1 MSLFRELKRRN
12 VFRVATAYVVVSWLL
27 LQVSDV
33 LLDFTGAPP
42 WVGKA
47 ILGFLLVGFV
57 VALVLS
63 WLFESTSEG
72 IKRDTGDSQVDAV
85 RARRLNILTI
95 LAAVGVAVLFAWQ
108 QFKPPETVP
117 TVDTSAATTTGQ
129 PTPVTEPEIA
139 TNDASIAVLPF
150 ADLSPEGDQ
159 EYFTDGISEEIL
171 NVLATVD
178 GLAVASRTSS
188 FAFKDQKDLG
198 IPEIGNALEVR
209 HVLEG
214 SVRAA
219 GSNIRVTAQLIDAST
234 DKHLWSNNFDREL
247 TAENVFEIQDEI
259 ASAIVNQLS
268 KSLNLATL
276 ENSAIH
282 IEADTNNLDAYQLF
296 LQGRQRF
303 RVRSTINLPGTIEVF
318 QRAVDLDPE
327 FARAWAGLAA
337 VLVVAPSWGV
347 DTQDEEYHALS
358 QQAARRAIEIDDSL
372 ALPYAVLGNGYRGTN
387 PVDFIFSNQMLS
399 DALERDPR
407 ETSALLWRGINWIA
421 LGFFDRAIEDITK
434 CQEID
439 PGYENCFVW
448 EGLAQLYAGNLE
460 VAFQAFELAA
470 GINASSQT
478 RPFAFALARHGE
490 KLSALLALAWNF
502 NDFEF
507 SVDPDLVYQAVTDP
521 GFDEE
526 QAFEEYSAEYMELR
540 GVPPDLAA
548 QDGVLAIVF
557 GRYEEMT
564 ASVND
569 LWWWEKS
576 FPKFTASPHRK
587 RLMREVG
594 IVDYWREIEF
604 PPQCRPIGD
613 DDFECD

>member
-1 MSLFRELKRRN
+1 MSIINELKRRN

-33 LLDFTGAPP
+33 LLDFAEAPP

-72 IKRDTGDSQVDAV
+72 IKLDTGDSHVDAV

-95 LAAVGVAVLFAWQ
+95 LAAIGVAVMFAWQ
-108 QFKPPETVP
+108 QLKGPEPVP
-117 TVDTSAATTTGQ
+117 ATDSVVATETELPTGEVEAG
-129 PTPVTEPEIA
+129 TAI
-139 TNDASIAVLPF
+139 NDASIAVLPF

-171 NVLATVD
+171 NVLASVE

-188 FAFKDQKDLG
+188 FAFKNQKDLG

-214 SVRAA
+214 SVRTA
-219 GSNIRVTAQLIDAST
+219 GSNIRITAQLIDAST

-259 ASAIVNQLS
+259 ASAIVNELS
-268 KSLNLATL
+268 KSLNLAAL
-276 ENSAIH
+276 VNSAIH
-282 IEADTNNLDAYQLF
+282 IEADTKNLDAYQLF

-303 RVRSTINLPGTIEVF
+303 RVRSTMNLPGTIEVF
-318 QRAVDLDPE
+318 QQAVDLDPE

-337 VLVVAPSWGV
+337 ALVVAPSWDV
-347 DTQDEEYHALS
+347 DTQGEDYHALS
-358 QQAARRAIEIDDSL
+358 QQSARRAIELDDSL
-372 ALPYAVLGNGYRGTN
+372 ALPYAVLGNSFRKTN
-387 PVDFIFSNQMLS
+387 PVEFITSNQMLS

-421 LGFFDRAIEDITK
+421 LGFFDRAIEDIRK

-439 PGYENCFVW
+439 PSYENCFVW

-460 VAFQAFELAA
+460 IAFQAFERAA
-470 GINASSQT
+470 GSNASSQT
-478 RPFAFALARHGE
+478 RPFAFALARRGD
-490 KLSALLALAWNF
+490 KFSALIALAWAVSSY
-502 NDFEF
+502 EF
-507 SVDPDLVYQAVTDP
+507 SVDPALVYQSITDP
-521 GFDEE
+521 GFDKHLALE
-526 QAFEEYSAEYMELR
+526 QYSAEHMEIM
-540 GVPPDLAA
+540 GAPPDLSA
-548 QDGVLAIVF
+548 
-557 GRYEEMT
+557 
-564 ASVND
+564 
-569 LWWWEKS
+569 
-576 FPKFTASPHRK
+576 
-587 RLMREVG
+587 
-594 IVDYWREIEF
+594 
-604 PPQCRPIGD
+604 
-613 DDFECD
+613 

>member
-1 MSLFRELKRRN
+1 MSFYTELKRRN
-12 VFRVATAYVVVSWLL
+12 VFRVATAYVVFSWLL

-33 LLDFTGAPP
+33 LLDFAGAPP
-42 WVGKA
+42 WMGKA

-72 IKRDTGDSQVDAV
+72 IKRDTGDSHVDAV

-117 TVDTSAATTTGQ
+117 AVDTSAATATGQ
-129 PTPVTEPEIA
+129 PSPVTEPEIA

-214 SVRAA
+214 SVRTA
-219 GSNIRVTAQLIDAST
+219 GSNIRITAQLIDAST

-268 KSLNLATL
+268 ISLNLTAL
-276 ENSAIH
+276 VNSAIH

-303 RVRSTINLPGTIEVF
+303 SVRSAINLPGTIEVF
-318 QRAVDLDPE
+318 QQAVALDPE

-337 VLVVAPSWGV
+337 VLSVAPSWGV
-347 DTQDEEYHALS
+347 EPQGEDYHALS
-358 QQAARRAIEIDDSL
+358 QQAARRAIELNDSL
-372 ALPYAVLGNGYRGTN
+372 ALPYAVLGNSVGRTN
-387 PVDFIFSNQMLS
+387 PIDFISTNQMLS

-421 LGFFDRAIEDITK
+421 LGFFDRAIEDIRK
-434 CQEID
+434 CREID
-439 PGYENCFVW
+439 PSYENCLVW

-460 VAFQAFELAA
+460 VALQAFELAA
-470 GINASSQT
+470 GINAFSLT
-478 RPFAFALARHGE
+478 RPFAFALARRGD
-490 KLSALLALAWNF
+490 KLSALIALAWEISKY
-502 NDFEF
+502 EF
-507 SVDPDLVYQAVTDP
+507 SMDPVLIYQAITDPRFDKQLALEQYSAEHMEIMGEPLDLSAQDGWLALVLGRFEEIPPQVTDP
-521 GFDEE
+521 
-526 QAFEEYSAEYMELR
+526 
-540 GVPPDLAA
+540 
-548 QDGVLAIVF
+548 
-557 GRYEEMT
+557 
-564 ASVND
+564 
-569 LWWWEKS
+569 WWWNRS
-576 FPKFTASPHRK
+576 FPEFTASPHRK
-587 RLMREVG
+587 RLMRDVG
-594 IVDYWREIEF
+594 IVDYWREVEF